1 MIQQRALRGVRWT
14 PRGALSYTPHC
25 FLKLGLL
32 YVGENFFEGLAQ
44 GEEQG
49 GSQSI
54 TQAGLKLP
62 M

>member
-1 MIQQRALRGVRWT
+1 MRWT

-32 YVGENFFEGLAQ
+32 YVGENFFEGLVQ

-49 GSQSI
+49 GSHSI